1 MFYVVGERI
10 NTSRKKVQEAV
21 VNKDC
26 TYIQGDV
33 KKQQEAGANLTSRNF
48 YNLLK

>member
-1 MFYVVGERI
+1 MLYVVGERI

-21 VNKDC
+21 VNKDS

-33 KKQQEAGANLTSRNF
+33 KNSRKRGLI
-48 YNLLK
+48 LLM

>member
-1 MFYVVGERI
+1 MLYVVGERI

-21 VNKDC
+21 VNKDS

-33 KKQQEAGANLTSRNF
+33 KK
-48 YNLLK
+48 